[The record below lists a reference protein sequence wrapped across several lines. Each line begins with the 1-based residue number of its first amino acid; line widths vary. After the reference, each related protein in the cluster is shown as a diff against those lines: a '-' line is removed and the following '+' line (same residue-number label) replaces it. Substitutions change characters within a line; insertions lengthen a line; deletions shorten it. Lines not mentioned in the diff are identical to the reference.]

1 MSSNGNGNGKHPDTI
16 EHHAEEHV
24 GMDGQTILPI
34 GDRLSLQV
42 GGVAPTSSEV
52 KIRAVPV
59 SATGQIGHLDDG
71 EVYRF
76 YVEARLDKVEF
87 VAERDS
93 DGTLTGR
100 RRIQTLNPIRIRP
113 LSDGEASSMAEG
125 SIDV

>member
-1 MSSNGNGNGKHPDTI
+1 
-16 EHHAEEHV
+16 
-24 GMDGQTILPI
+24 MDGQTILPI

-42 GGVAPTSSEV
+42 GGVAPTSSEI

-59 SATGQIGHLDDG
+59 TATGQIGHLDDG

-87 VAERDS
+87 VAERDH
-93 DGTLTGR
+93 DGLLTGR
-100 RRIQTLNPIRIRP
+100 RRIQTLKPVRIRP
-113 LSDGEASSMAEG
+113 LSDGEGASLSDG